1 MYSKQHTL
9 TAIVST
15 ACLALALLT
24 WSARPAAAQDP
35 AARFYGL
42 LVNMQ
47 SEYPGQATTPVNIV
61 VNRWST
67 AEDQERV
74 TTTVLEQ
81 GPKALLSLLGKMPAV
96 GSVAPIGGVGFNV
109 PYATIT
115 RGPDG
120 IEHILILSDRPM
132 SFLERWYGGRSI
144 DYPFLLIEMAIKPDD
159 RGEGQVIV
167 AGRLSA
173 DKFNRELV
181 VENLELQPMQL
192 KNLKRER

>member
-1 MYSKQHTL
+1 MYPKPHSL
-9 TAIVST
+9 TAGVVT
-15 ACLALALLT
+15 ACLVVAALV
-24 WSARPAAAQDP
+24 SPAAAQEP

-47 SEYPGQATTPVNIV
+47 SEYPGQGTTPVNIV

-67 AEDQERV
+67 DEEQERV

-109 PYATIT
+109 PYATMS

-120 IEHILILSDRPM
+120 LEHILILSDRPM
-132 SFLERWYGGRSI
+132 SFLERWYGGRST
-144 DYPFLLIEMAIKPDD
+144 DYPFLLIEMTIKPDGN
-159 RGEGQVIV
+159 GEGQVIV

-173 DKFNRELV
+173 DKFNKTLV
-181 VENLELQPMQL
+181 IENLEIQPMQL
-192 KNLKRER
+192 RNLKRER